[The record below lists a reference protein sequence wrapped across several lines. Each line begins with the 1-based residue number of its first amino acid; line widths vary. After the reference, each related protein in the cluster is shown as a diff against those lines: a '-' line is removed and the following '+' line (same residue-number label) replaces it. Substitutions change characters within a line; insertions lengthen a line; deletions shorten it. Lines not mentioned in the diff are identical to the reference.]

1 MTLHQPLYELDK
13 ANMQELYIFWIIAAL
28 MIVIPAVVVYIWSK
42 KGDRK

>member
-1 MTLHQPLYELDK
+1 MTIHQPFYDIDK
-13 ANMQELYIFWIIAAL
+13 TNMQELYIFWILAAL